1 VAQVFSESANTLAR
15 LALGGAVV
23 GAIVLGGLG
32 TALYWS
38 PITTQVGINKAQPIP
53 FSHHRHVTGNGIDC
67 RYCHTSVENSKS
79 AGVPPTET
87 CMTCHSQILS
97 DQPMFA
103 PVHESWKSGNP
114 IEWTKVYDLPDFTY
128 FDHSVH
134 VAKGVGCT
142 TCHGDIGEMRLT
154 QKANTLFM
162 SWCLEC
168 HRAPEKFIRPKEEVF
183 NPDWTPPSDQLAQG
197 KELVEKYHINVS
209 QLDNCS
215 ICHR

>member
-1 VAQVFSESANTLAR
+1 
-15 LALGGAVV
+15 
-23 GAIVLGGLG
+23 
-32 TALYWS
+32 
-38 PITTQVGINKAQPIP
+38 
-53 FSHHRHVTGNGIDC
+53 
-67 RYCHTSVENSKS
+67 VENSKS